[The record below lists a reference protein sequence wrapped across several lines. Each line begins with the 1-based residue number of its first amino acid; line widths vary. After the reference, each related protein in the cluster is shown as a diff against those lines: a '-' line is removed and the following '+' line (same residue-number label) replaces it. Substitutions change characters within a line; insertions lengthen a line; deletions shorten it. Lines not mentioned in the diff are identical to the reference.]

1 MSFNNNSLRFPPG
14 FGHGRGHGQSGQAPE
29 LGGGIYAGWG
39 SGQGRETI
47 GGFPVGQG
55 LQGPG
60 GLRGLIAEGLEGGNQ
75 DASMRKY
82 LGGGGGELARVGEG
96 GLSRVA
102 DNMGGG
108 YHGLGGDLGGG
119 GSRGPQRPQ
128 QNVQQ
133 LLEEK
138 RLLETNCMRLFDE
151 NKGLR
156 FDNNEM
162 IRRIRSQTEE
172 GRRV

>member
-60 GLRGLIAEGLEGGNQ
+60 GLIAGGLEGGVVIRMHLCE
-75 DASMRKY
+75 SIW
-82 LGGGGGELARVGEG
+82 GVEGE
-96 GLSRVA
+96 
-102 DNMGGG
+102 N
-108 YHGLGGDLGGG
+108 
-119 GSRGPQRPQ
+119 
-128 QNVQQ
+128 
-133 LLEEK
+133 
-138 RLLETNCMRLFDE
+138 
-151 NKGLR
+151 
-156 FDNNEM
+156 
-162 IRRIRSQTEE
+162 
-172 GRRV
+172 

>member
-1 MSFNNNSLRFPPG
+1 MSFNNNSLGYLPG
-14 FGHGRGHGQSGQAPE
+14 FVHDRGQSGQAPE

-60 GLRGLIAEGLEGGNQ
+60 GLRGLIAEGLEGGDQ

-96 GLSRVA
+96 GLSRGA
-102 DNMGGG
+102 DMGGG
-108 YHGLGGDLGGG
+108 YHGLGGDLGG
-119 GSRGPQRPQ
+119 
-128 QNVQQ
+128 
-133 LLEEK
+133 
-138 RLLETNCMRLFDE
+138 
-151 NKGLR
+151 
-156 FDNNEM
+156 
-162 IRRIRSQTEE
+162 
-172 GRRV
+172 

>member
-14 FGHGRGHGQSGQAPE
+14 FGHGRGHEQSGQAPE

-60 GLRGLIAEGLEGGNQ
+60 GLRGLIAGGLEGGYQ

-82 LGGGGGELARVGEG
+82 LGGGGGELASPGHR
-96 GLSRVA
+96 
-102 DNMGGG
+102 
-108 YHGLGGDLGGG
+108 HGKLRPEPLLGIQPPEPDLPVVELCLLLADLGTVGHHVG
-119 GSRGPQRPQ
+119 K
-128 QNVQQ
+128 V
-133 LLEEK
+133 
-138 RLLETNCMRLFDE
+138 
-151 NKGLR
+151 
-156 FDNNEM
+156 
-162 IRRIRSQTEE
+162 
-172 GRRV
+172 V

>member
-14 FGHGRGHGQSGQAPE
+14 FGHGRGHGQSAQAPE

-60 GLRGLIAEGLEGGNQ
+60 GLIAGGLEGGDQ

-82 LGGGGGELARVGEG
+82 LGGGGGELARVGKEDCHELLIIWG
-96 GLSRVA
+96 EVIMGLV
-102 DNMGGG
+102 
-108 YHGLGGDLGGG
+108 
-119 GSRGPQRPQ
+119 
-128 QNVQQ
+128 VIW
-133 LLEEK
+133 EEK
-138 RLLETNCMRLFDE
+138 EEEEDHIRMFS
-151 NKGLR
+151 R
-156 FDNNEM
+156 F
-162 IRRIRSQTEE
+162 
-172 GRRV
+172 